1 MTMPIDERVAPAR
14 WHGAA
19 LGFFGLGLSAGA
31 LCAATGPVVG
41 IRLLGAIALASS
53 ALGLAMVAYTWR
65 CEEPAAWE
73 SAIQRARA
81 WRAVAVASWVRLWAR
96 RSTLD
101 RYWQNVVWA
110 GME

>member
-1 MTMPIDERVAPAR
+1 MPIDKLNAPVR

-19 LGFFGLGLSAGA
+19 LGFFGFGFVAGA
-31 LCAATGPVVG
+31 LCAAAGPVVG

-53 ALGLAMVAYTWR
+53 ALGLSLVAYTWSY
-65 CEEPAAWE
+65 EEPAAWA
-73 SAIQRARA
+73 SAIQSARA
-81 WRAVAVASWVRLWAR
+81 WRSRTVASWRRLWAR
-96 RSTLD
+96 RSTFD